1 MKKIFF
7 LFIVLFIRTN
17 SQIKENPIFLVN
29 ASNPFILSTNDD
41 YYYVITAGRSLKIN
55 KEFGN
60 IENITIN
67 NFTDANY
74 IYIVDNSYN
83 NYIYYSNKYYHII
96 FDPFISY
103 EEITVHSEQKNSEQN
118 PMIIVGSIPK
128 DNDFIVYGITK
139 VDYLSFSSKSQY
151 YCASTS
157 TEKDDID
164 ERISCKLIENNDYIC
179 GIITEEN
186 LSINCFKYQIFANN
200 SLDDSLT
207 LYRNTLGWAYNS
219 ISSFG
224 LYDIDKNKTNTKLF
238 CRQKIDQNEI
248 NCDIKRMLDNF

>member
-1 MKKIFF
+1 MKKLFF

-29 ASNPFILSTNDD
+29 ASNPFVLSTNDD
-41 YYYVITAGRSLKIN
+41 YYYIITAGRSLKIN

-67 NFTDANY
+67 NFTDSNY

-139 VDYLSFSSKSQY
+139 MDYLSFSSKSQY

-157 TEKDDID
+157 FEKEDID
-164 ERISCKLIENNDYIC
+164 ERLSCKLIENNDYIC
-179 GIITEEN
+179 GIIP
-186 LSINCFKYQIFANN
+186 
-200 SLDDSLT
+200 
-207 LYRNTLGWAYNS
+207 
-219 ISSFG
+219 
-224 LYDIDKNKTNTKLF
+224 DK
-238 CRQKIDQNEI
+238 
-248 NCDIKRMLDNF
+248 DIKANVGLSK